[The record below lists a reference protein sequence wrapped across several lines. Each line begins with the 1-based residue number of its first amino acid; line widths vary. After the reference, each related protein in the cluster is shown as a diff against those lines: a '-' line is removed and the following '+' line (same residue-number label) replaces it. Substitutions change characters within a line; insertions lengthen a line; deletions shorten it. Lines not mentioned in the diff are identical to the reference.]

1 MKSFVIYLALIG
13 LLSSC
18 ALHSGMIGGSAPAA
32 NTACVQTGTA
42 YGSSK
47 TQQILGIGGTSR
59 DALVLDAKEDMYQ
72 NYPLGPDQQYGL
84 ITLDFKRS
92 FFPFFSSLQVTISAD
107 ILDCSG
113 EAETTAVANRPAKVK
128 AFPGSQ
134 MSPGKTVATISG
146 RYEVLSLDLYSF
158 KARQIDQPYFTSKDL
173 PYSALKSPA
182 SVNAARLQGSIYI
195 LAAGDTLS
203 YQREGS
209 MKQAVVTDPANL
221 YVRPLDAAQDSQ
233 FILKPDLVVL
243 PEKQG
248 Q

>member
-1 MKSFVIYLALIG
+1 MKSIIYFALLV

-18 ALHSGMIGGSAPAA
+18 ALHSGMIGGSVPAA

-47 TQQILGIGGTSR
+47 TQQILGIGGTRR
-59 DALVLDAKEDMYQ
+59 DALVLDAKQDMYQ
-72 NYPLGPDQQYGL
+72 NYPLSPGQQYGL

-92 FFPFFSSLQVTISAD
+92 FFPFFSSFQVTISAD

-113 EAETTAVANRPAKVK
+113 DTEAASVTNRPTDVN

-134 MSPGKTVATISG
+134 ISPGKTVTTPNG
-146 RYEVLSLDLYSF
+146 RFEVLSLDMYSF
-158 KARQIDQPYFTSKDL
+158 KARRIDQPYFSTLDF

-182 SVNAARLQGSIYI
+182 SVNTARLQGSYYI
-195 LAAGDTLS
+195 LATGDTLS
-203 YQREGS
+203 YQSEGS
-209 MKQAVVTDPANL
+209 IKQAVVTDPANL

-233 FILKPDLVVL
+233 FILKPDLIVL
-243 PEKQG
+243 PEK
-248 Q
+248 